1 MKRTGAAPSR
11 TLIVISATAML
22 VVWPAAALLLLH
34 PPTVGLAVSLFFAG
48 LSLGPCLLGYA
59 LARTPRKQLW
69 RRLVMAAGALSV
81 LAFMLVDRINL
92 DLDGFFELLLA
103 GTMGTAIGH
112 TMVTTLLGPVF
123 FGRFGCGWGCW
134 RAMVLEVLPV
144 GRGHGRRRGL
154 WRWTAW
160 LGLAASVVAA
170 VLYGSVWHLQPGGV
184 PGHVRGDSVGAV
196 AAGILV
202 YYVAAIG
209 LALALGD
216 QRAFCKYLCP
226 TGLVLRLT
234 SRRALLHVAADAEL
248 CTDCGTCTDVCPMDI
263 PVAERVQA
271 HVRIGVGD
279 CILCQRCVINRPSGA
294 LSTTFG
300 PG

>member
-1 MKRTGAAPSR
+1 M
-11 TLIVISATAML
+11 AML
-22 VVWPAAALLLLH
+22 VAWPAAALLLLH
-34 PPTVGLAVSLFFAG
+34 APTVGLAVSLFGVG
-48 LSLGPCLLGYA
+48 LSLGPCLLGFA
-59 LARTPRKQLW
+59 LARNPRKQLW
-69 RRLVMAAGALSV
+69 RRLVLATSALAI
-81 LAFMLVDRINL
+81 LAFSLVDRINL

-103 GTMGTAIGH
+103 GTMGVAIGH
-112 TMVTTLLGPVF
+112 TMATTLLGPVF
-123 FGRFGCGWGCW
+123 FGRLLCGWGCW

-160 LGLAASVVAA
+160 LGLAASLVAA
-170 VLYGSVWHLQPGGV
+170 VLYESVWHQRPGGV
-184 PGHVRGDSVGAV
+184 PGHPRGDSVGAV
-196 AAGILV
+196 AAGVLV

-209 LALALGD
+209 LALALRD

-234 SRRALLHVAADAEL
+234 SRRALLHVAANAEL
-248 CTDCGTCTDVCPMDI
+248 CTDCGTCTDLCPMDV
-263 PVAERVQA
+263 PLAERVQA

-279 CILCQRCVINRPSGA
+279 CILCQRCVTDCPSGA

-300 PG
+300 PGPARRR